1 MRNVAHRVLLL
12 ATAGLLLSPT
22 ALSSAAPADPSHRP
36 DAEFVAIGDSY
47 IDSGSFAGSLI
58 GPCIQATDSV
68 ARLIAAKMPQ
78 TSFGDW
84 GCGGAVTAD
93 ITQVSPMGPQVD
105 GLSAATE
112 FVAVS
117 IGGNDENLF
126 VSVISNCFMAAT
138 CTQAVRDRAADALT
152 RLPARLDAA
161 YAAIRQHAP
170 NAEVAVLGY
179 LNILPEDPTGC
190 FIDPIAG
197 PTAIAFNIRTQKA
210 LNDTVA
216 AATDRAGFTFVD
228 PDSGG
233 DHSICAPVGQRYVSL
248 VGLEPGEGG
257 TFFHPTRLGREYM
270 AAKAY
275 EALTVN

>member
-12 ATAGLLLSPT
+12 AAAGLLLSPA
-22 ALSSAAPADPSHRP
+22 ALSSAAPVDPSHRP
-36 DAEFVAIGDSY
+36 DAQFVAIGDSY
-47 IDSGSFAGSLI
+47 IDSGSYSATI
-58 GPCIQATDSV
+58 VGPCIQATDSV

-84 GCGGAVTAD
+84 GCGGAETSD
-93 ITQVSPMGPQVD
+93 ITEVSGMGPQVN

-126 VSVISNCFMAAT
+126 VSTISNCFVAAT
-138 CTQAVRDRAADALT
+138 CTHSVREMSAASLA

-161 YAAIRQHAP
+161 YAAIRRHAP

-179 LNILPEDPTGC
+179 LDILPEDTAGC
-190 FIDPIAG
+190 FIEAIAG
-197 PTAIAFNIRTQKA
+197 PSAIAFNTAAQRA
-210 LNDTVA
+210 LNNAVA
-216 AATDRAGFTFVD
+216 AAADRAGFTFVD
-228 PDSGG
+228 PASEG
-233 DHSICAPVGQRYVSL
+233 DHSICAPVDQRYVSF
-248 VGLEPGEGG
+248 VGLEAGEGG
-257 TFFHPTRLGREYM
+257 TFFHPTQRGREYM

-275 EALTVN
+275 AALTAG